1 MKSRREIQ
9 VTLVIPKFHKSDA
22 FQPVPG
28 VTVEDM
34 GHKMGLNGVDNAKL
48 TFDNVRVP
56 RVNLLNR
63 YSDITEDGQFVTTIK
78 QGGRARFLAMAD
90 QLLSGRICIASGCV
104 VRQTKIC
111 SDQGL
116 AKSLNWSIFW
126 LLYRVTHLLANLGWV
141 DCDFACSTLCLILP
155 GLMGNWQ
162 NWLSSWVRWWN
173 IPNQNQPNPGSPGD
187 VSPCTADSQTNEDQ
201 NQLKTI

>member
-1 MKSRREIQ
+1 
-9 VTLVIPKFHKSDA
+9 
-22 FQPVPG
+22 
-28 VTVEDM
+28 M